1 MQRFGLYYAQDWY
14 VTLSSWQK
22 ELVRTS
28 WELLAREERLQSNFS
43 DYSFIVFPMAK
54 AYEGFLKDFFY
65 KIDLIDR
72 ITYENKHFRIGKAI
86 NPDISPSRRDG
97 DWLYNDIAQMCSP
110 ELAREMWDT
119 WLECRNQI
127 FHYFPNNERKISLQQ
142 ATDRLEMIARIMDGM
157 NSCKIQDQKRTTKG
171 FYVRK

>member
-28 WELLAREERLQSNFS
+28 LELFAREERLQSHFS
-43 DYSFIVFPMAK
+43 DYSFIVFPIAK

-65 KIDLIDR
+65 KLNLLDKSTYNDR
-72 ITYENKHFRIGKAI
+72 HFRIGKAI
-86 NPDISPSRRDG
+86 NPDISPSHRDNE
-97 DWLYNDIAQMCSP
+97 WVYNDIAQMCGP
-110 ELAREMWDT
+110 ELARQMWNT

-127 FHYFPNNERKISLQQ
+127 FHYFPDNEKKI
-142 ATDRLEMIARIMDGM
+142 TLEEAAQKITMIADMMDGT
-157 NSCKIQDQKRTTKG
+157 NRCKILDQNHSKKEFT
-171 FYVRK
+171 YVK